1 MFTLECTHCRIPRY
15 SQRLCTLYFKKT
27 LDERLEDIRP
37 RIQEVLLA
45 SKELLSSQKLK
56 KVLEVILAFGNF
68 MNRGNRGNA
77 YGFKLSSLSNIM
89 DTKSSVDKDVTLL
102 HYLIRTL
109 ESRVCVTVTLMYT
122 CSTLYTTAFYSVYY
136 CILQFSDTLTLES
149 DLPHIRKAAKS
160 E

>member
-1 MFTLECTHCRIPRY
+1 MFQSRDRPRHVPPCRIPRY
-15 SQRLCTLYFKKT
+15 SQRLRTLYFKKT

-37 RIQEVLLA
+37 KIQEVLLA

-77 YGFKLSSLSNIM
+77 YGFRLSSLANIA

-109 ESRVCVTVTLMYT
+109 ESRVCVTV
-122 CSTLYTTAFYSVYY
+122 CVCDCVYD
-136 CILQFSDTLTLES
+136 CDCVCVTVTVCV
-149 DLPHIRKAAKS
+149 
-160 E
+160 